1 MRDEVIALPRPKQSS
16 VRVRLPEERDWA
28 AVRTVVRQHHARTIF
43 SDIPFSDSKFDAI
56 EQQARYPAPNQCLIV
71 AEAKGELVGLAW
83 FSAGEYII
91 GDGGLMTT
99 THLIAVDTER
109 CSRFLSAKVFM
120 RLIRGIV
127 LWSDSRKAKHVF
139 IHVTTGTAIKE
150 TDRLLRAG
158 GAKCIGGGYVVSVS

>member
-1 MRDEVIALPRPKQSS
+1 MSDEVTILASPKQSS
-16 VRVRLPEERDWA
+16 VRVRLPEEREWA
-28 AVRTVVRQHHARTIF
+28 TVRAIVRQHHARTVF

-127 LWSDSRKAKHVF
+127 LWSESRNAKHVL
-139 IHVTTGTAIKE
+139 IHVTTGAAIKE

-158 GAKCIGGGYVVSVS
+158 DARCIGGGYVVSVS